1 MGFTQTTVIA
11 MTALEKLEALGFAG
25 SVVVNERNERKGIV
39 TLRIRTSRGWTYE
52 KFTVAN
58 AEAEV
63 AAWAIHHS
71 PE

>member
-1 MGFTQTTVIA
+1 

-25 SVVVNERNERKGIV
+25 SVVVNERKGVV
-39 TLRIRTSRGWTYE
+39 TVRIRTSRGWTYE
-52 KFTVAN
+52 KFSIAN

-63 AAWAIHHS
+63 AAWAIHHF

>member
-1 MGFTQTTVIA
+1 
-11 MTALEKLEALGFAG
+11 MTAVEKLEALGYAG
-25 SVVVNERNERKGIV
+25 SIAVNERKGVV
-39 TLRIRTSRGWTYE
+39 TVRIRTTRGWTYE
-52 KFTVAN
+52 KFNVAS

>member
-1 MGFTQTTVIA
+1 
-11 MTALEKLEALGFAG
+11 MTALEKLEALGFVG
-25 SVVVNERNERKGIV
+25 SVVVNERKGIV

-52 KFTVAN
+52 KFSIAN

-63 AAWAIHHS
+63 AAWAIHHT

>member
-1 MGFTQTTVIA
+1 

-25 SVVVNERNERKGIV
+25 SVVVNERKGIV

-52 KFTVAN
+52 KFSMAN